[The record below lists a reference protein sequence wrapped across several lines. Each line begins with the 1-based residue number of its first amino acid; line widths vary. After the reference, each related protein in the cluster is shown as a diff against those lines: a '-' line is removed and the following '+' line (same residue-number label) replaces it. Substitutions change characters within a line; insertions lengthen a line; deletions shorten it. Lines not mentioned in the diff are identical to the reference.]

1 MALTA
6 PHESDDD
13 DLESPSS
20 LWAAVSGTPRRNPT
34 RSRPLGA
41 KCETPTRPQLTS
53 RRTSPRFVKFR
64 TLEKTPPSVRATPSA
79 RETSERARR
88 VEPKLSD
95 SAERRR
101 RLADELFPPS
111 PPASNGSPA
120 NEAQSD
126 AETEWVADS
135 EVEREDE
142 ERRAAFDRD
151 AEALQSPA
159 SSLRPVLS
167 TTEAMV
173 KARRLL
179 DSASLSIDAT
189 GTEEVL
195 ALASCSDDEAVLPD
209 SQAKDRE
216 RFSPAPAEPS
226 SLEHRLERLQLSLDQ
241 LQPANPPFVKPVGA
255 SASTPSRSRET
266 PRAVPS
272 GKTPRS
278 RRQKEVS
285 QPSDTSEHASPSL
298 RSPSMSTLSPSVQIS
313 SRDDQ
318 TVATTTPSQAG
329 VADRRMRSAA
339 TPSDDGFSVCCR
351 VDDEPLSG
359 GTDASPAKLWP
370 DDVIEND
377 GVLIYDPTPKK
388 RPVKLP
394 RARPTSASPRDTPST
409 STPKTVAADKPSA
422 GYANTATLPALGAKS
437 KLRVELDLTGDSSEE
452 DVAQRRETHASSS
465 DDDLPSPTYRR
476 HMPPSGTFP
485 IPARRTAPRLPLPP
499 APRTPASKSGKRRSG
514 LGAASS
520 TEKRLTPTD
529 RSTLPLALIRDLDRA
544 VFRKRWHGLRI
555 VSDAVGDGL
564 PEGIEVVWNAR
575 LRNTAGRASWKT
587 SKKTTT
593 VDGVSTTTTT
603 HHAMVELSTKVTD
616 TAAKLRHTL
625 AHELCHL
632 ATWAI
637 DGEMKP
643 PHGAA
648 FKLWAKRVMLVR
660 PDIEVTT
667 THSYEIE
674 YKYRWKCVSA
684 VCGKIFGR
692 HSASID
698 PATHGCPCG
707 ARIVPIDKDGLPK
720 PGYSIVTAT
729 GTIVATP
736 KSERKKSKWVEFL
749 QSESPVVRKQNPTL
763 SQPEIFKV
771 VAERWKF
778 AKEKAAADAERVAAS
793 VDDTGD
799 LDIALDSLRL

>member
-6 PHESDDD
+6 SHESDND

-20 LWAAVSGTPRRNPT
+20 LWAAVSRTPRRNPT

-41 KCETPTRPQLTS
+41 EFKTPTRPQPTS
-53 RRTSPRFVKFR
+53 RRTSPRFVHSG
-64 TLEKTPPSVRATPSA
+64 TLEKTPPSVRPTPSA
-79 RETSERARR
+79 RETSERTRR

-226 SLEHRLERLQLSLDQ
+226 SLEHRLERLQLRLAVSTSRALPSQDNHPAHMPHNSSLDQ

-377 GVLIYDPTPKK
+377 GVLI
-388 RPVKLP
+388 
-394 RARPTSASPRDTPST
+394 
-409 STPKTVAADKPSA
+409 
-422 GYANTATLPALGAKS
+422 
-437 KLRVELDLTGDSSEE
+437 
-452 DVAQRRETHASSS
+452 
-465 DDDLPSPTYRR
+465 
-476 HMPPSGTFP
+476 
-485 IPARRTAPRLPLPP
+485 
-499 APRTPASKSGKRRSG
+499 
-514 LGAASS
+514 
-520 TEKRLTPTD
+520 
-529 RSTLPLALIRDLDRA
+529 
-544 VFRKRWHGLRI
+544 
-555 VSDAVGDGL
+555 
-564 PEGIEVVWNAR
+564 
-575 LRNTAGRASWKT
+575 
-587 SKKTTT
+587 
-593 VDGVSTTTTT
+593 
-603 HHAMVELSTKVTD
+603 
-616 TAAKLRHTL
+616 
-625 AHELCHL
+625 
-632 ATWAI
+632 
-637 DGEMKP
+637 
-643 PHGAA
+643 
-648 FKLWAKRVMLVR
+648 
-660 PDIEVTT
+660 
-667 THSYEIE
+667 
-674 YKYRWKCVSA
+674 
-684 VCGKIFGR
+684 
-692 HSASID
+692 
-698 PATHGCPCG
+698 
-707 ARIVPIDKDGLPK
+707 
-720 PGYSIVTAT
+720 
-729 GTIVATP
+729 
-736 KSERKKSKWVEFL
+736 
-749 QSESPVVRKQNPTL
+749 
-763 SQPEIFKV
+763 
-771 VAERWKF
+771 
-778 AKEKAAADAERVAAS
+778 
-793 VDDTGD
+793 
-799 LDIALDSLRL
+799 